1 MLINVTDIKWD
12 TDGEEV
18 DLPDEEQI
26 NLDISN
32 ESDWDEIEEEIG
44 NYLSDTYGF
53 CHDGFTYNVI
63 DS

>member
-53 CHDGFTYNVI
+53 CHCGFTYDVI

>member
-26 NLDISN
+26 DLDISN
-32 ESDWDEIEEEIG
+32 ESDWDEIEEEIS

-53 CHDGFTYNVI
+53 CHDGFNYDVI
-63 DS
+63 ES